1 MKLWGGRFQ
10 KPTDKL
16 VEQFTSSLPYDKHLY
31 EYDIKGS
38 LAHAAMLAKCGIITE
53 EEAEIIRQGLNQIY
67 QEINSN
73 QFRFDSSD
81 EDIHM
86 SIERALVERSGPT
99 AAKLHTARSR
109 NDQVSLDLRMYQK
122 EEIKAIASLA
132 LALQTTLLNLAT
144 KHLKVIMPGYTH
156 LQRAQPVL
164 FSHHLMAYF
173 FMLQRD
179 LERLQ
184 GCYQRTDVMPLGA
197 AALAGT
203 SFPIDRRFVAEQLG
217 FSRVSENSI
226 DTVSDRDFVVE
237 FLSVAALLMTHL
249 SRLAEELILWS
260 SAEFGFIELDDSY
273 TTGSSIMPQ
282 KKNPDVA
289 ELVRAKTARFWGYL
303 LAVAGS
309 LKGLPLSYN
318 RDLQEDKESLF
329 AAVETLKVSLQ
340 LFSEMLETMEVNKE
354 RMKEAAGQSFL
365 NATDA
370 ADYLVRKGL
379 PFRQAH
385 EVVGKLVKTC
395 LDRSI
400 ALEELSLE
408 EFQGVSHLFDEQ
420 IYEALQIANCI
431 ENKTSEGGTSTKSVK
446 DQMVKGK
453 EYLKANQKWL
463 EILV

>member
-16 VEQFTSSLPYDKHLY
+16 VEQFTSSLPFDRRLY
-31 EYDIKGS
+31 AHDIKGS
-38 LAHAAMLAKCGIITE
+38 LAHASMLARCGIITE
-53 EEAEIIRQGLNQIY
+53 EEAEIVSEGLNQIY
-67 QEINSN
+67 RDIESN
-73 QFRFDSSD
+73 QFKFDTSD
-81 EDIHM
+81 EDIHLT
-86 SIERALVERSGPT
+86 IERTLIERIGP
-99 AAKLHTARSR
+99 AAGKLHTARSR
-109 NDQVSLDLRMYQK
+109 NDQVSLDLRVYQK
-122 EEIKAIASLA
+122 EEMKA
-132 LALQTTLLNLAT
+132 LAFLVTVLQNTLLSLSV
-144 KHLKVIMPGYTH
+144 KHLKVVMPGYTH

-203 SFPIDRRFVAEQLG
+203 SFPVDRQFVADQLG
-217 FSRVSENSI
+217 FSRVSENSM
-226 DTVSDRDFVVE
+226 DTVSDRDFVIE

-260 SAEFGFIELDDSY
+260 SVEFGFIELDDSY

-289 ELVRAKTARFWGYL
+289 ELVRAKTARLWAHLFA
-303 LAVAGS
+303 LAGT
-309 LKGLPLSYN
+309 LKALPLSYN

-329 AAVETLKVSLQ
+329 GAVDTLKISLQ
-340 LFSEMLETMEVNKE
+340 LLSGMLETMIINKE
-354 RMKEAAGQSFL
+354 RMEEATRTFL

-385 EVVGKLVKTC
+385 ETVGRLVKTC
-395 LDRSI
+395 LQRSI
-400 ALEELSLE
+400 FLEDLSLE
-408 EFQGVSHLFDEQ
+408 EFQSASHLFDEQ
-420 IYEALQIANCI
+420 IFETLKIVNCI
-431 ENKTSEGGTSTKSVK
+431 ENKISEGGTSTKSVK
-446 DQMVKGK
+446 GQMTKAK
-453 EYLKANQKWL
+453 KYLRGNGKWL
-463 EILV
+463 ENLK

>member
-16 VEQFTSSLPYDKHLY
+16 AEQFTSSLPFDRRLY
-31 EYDIKGS
+31 AHDIKGS
-38 LAHAAMLAKCGIITE
+38 LAHTSMLARCGIISE
-53 EEAEIIRQGLNQIY
+53 EEAEIISGGLNQIY
-67 QEINSN
+67 RDIESN
-73 QFRFDSSD
+73 QFKFDASD
-81 EDIHM
+81 EDIHLT
-86 SIERALVERSGPT
+86 IERTLIERIGPA

-109 NDQVSLDLRMYQK
+109 NDQASLDLRMYQK
-122 EEIKAIASLA
+122 EEMKAIAFLVTV
-132 LALQTTLLNLAT
+132 LQNTLLNLSA
-144 KHLKVIMPGYTH
+144 KHLKVVMPGYTH

-203 SFPIDRRFVAEQLG
+203 SFPVDRQFVADQLG
-217 FSRVSENSI
+217 FSRVSENSM
-226 DTVSDRDFVVE
+226 DTVSDRDFVIE
-237 FLSVAALLMTHL
+237 FLSLAALLMTHL

-260 SAEFGFIELDDSY
+260 TVEFGFIELDDSY

-289 ELVRAKTARFWGYL
+289 ELVRAKTARLWAHL
-303 LAVAGS
+303 LALAGT
-309 LKGLPLSYN
+309 LKALPLSYN

-329 AAVETLKVSLQ
+329 GSVDTLKISLQ
-340 LFSEMLETMEVNKE
+340 LLSGMVETMIINKE
-354 RMKEAAGQSFL
+354 RMEEATRTFL

-385 EVVGKLVKTC
+385 ETVGRLVKTC
-395 LDRSI
+395 LQRSI
-400 ALEELSLE
+400 FLEDLSLE
-408 EFQGVSHLFDEQ
+408 EFQAASHLFDEA
-420 IYEALQIANCI
+420 IFETLKIANCI
-431 ENKTSEGGTSTKSVK
+431 ENKISEGGTSTKSVK
-446 DQMVKGK
+446 GQMTKAK
-453 EYLKANQKWL
+453 KYLRGNGKWL
-463 EILV
+463 EGLR